1 MGGHCNQR
9 QVIAAKRSV
18 NVKLET
24 HTQHIKCFNHQHRPK
39 KETSDVSTFQ
49 KQQHWIIV
57 IDDPIQLS
65 EITQFGCSTI
75 AYCHCKFGA
84 NREYKKQPRCIQSV
98 ESCSPTTQNLW
109 LSERTK
115 DYEWTEAL
123 LMCALSL
130 YPSYKLETHTEHKR
144 QGALFKATFT
154 LF

>member
-1 MGGHCNQR
+1 MDES
-9 QVIAAKRSV
+9 K
-18 NVKLET
+18 
-24 HTQHIKCFNHQHRPK
+24 
-39 KETSDVSTFQ
+39 FQ
-49 KQQHWIIV
+49 KQYLIIV
-57 IDDPIQLS
+57 IDDLIQMS
-65 EITQFGCSTI
+65 EITKFGCSTI
-75 AYCHCKFGA
+75 AYCLCKLGA
-84 NREYKKQPRCIQSV
+84 NRECKKQPRCIQSV
-98 ESCSPTTQNLW
+98 ESCSSTTQNLW